1 MSEMRDMQTKYDIN
15 ELLTAIDPARLS
27 YQEWLNVGMALKD
40 AGEPLELWEDWSRRD
55 APRYHSGECAAKWR
69 SFQGSSVPV
78 TLGTVV
84 QYAQEQG

>member
-40 AGEPLELWEDWSRRD
+40 AGEPLELW
-55 APRYHSGECAAKWR
+55 
-69 SFQGSSVPV
+69 
-78 TLGTVV
+78 
-84 QYAQEQG
+84 